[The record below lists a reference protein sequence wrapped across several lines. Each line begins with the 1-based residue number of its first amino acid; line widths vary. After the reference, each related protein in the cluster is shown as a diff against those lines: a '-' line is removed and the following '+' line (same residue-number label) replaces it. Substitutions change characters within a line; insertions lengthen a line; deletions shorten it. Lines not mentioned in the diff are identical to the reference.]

1 MIEDLYN
8 KVPLQV
14 FSYLT
19 MQPEK
24 TECTVTGIA
33 KRLNVSKGSVS
44 NALKKYSA
52 LGLVRKT
59 SVGKSVIHEA
69 SLDNPINSQFRKF
82 DNLLR
87 LQPLVNAIKNKTKR
101 IILFG
106 SCANGTDTINSDMD
120 LFILIDS
127 ECKIE
132 VEREINNYEID
143 RNISLLIVD
152 ELELVDMETEDNV
165 FYKEICKGIEIWG
178 GKI

>member
-1 MIEDLYN
+1 
-8 KVPLQV
+8 
-14 FSYLT
+14 
-19 MQPEK
+19 
-24 TECTVTGIA
+24 
-33 KRLNVSKGSVS
+33 
-44 NALKKYSA
+44 
-52 LGLVRKT
+52 
-59 SVGKSVIHEA
+59 
-69 SLDNPINSQFRKF
+69 LDNPINSQFRKF